1 MIPDF
6 DQFLIDAAPFADELY
21 ALAQEALAGQDI
33 KVEALQKLLDQLPEV
48 EPTRIALDRDCV
60 TIGRASD
67 LTDVQRSDLE
77 TVLQGLKPWRKGP
90 FDLFGIRID
99 SEWDSSLKWRR
110 VMPHLAPLTGRRI
123 LDVGS
128 SNGYYL
134 YRMADAQPRLILGI
148 EPYRLYYFQFLVLQ
162 QFIDPPGLYNL
173 PLKLEALPAMPQWFD
188 TIFCMGILY
197 HRRSPLDTL
206 SQLSGLLAKGG
217 QLVLETLIIRGDGSQ
232 ALFPRQRYACMRNVY
247 FLPTVECLENWLARC
262 GFTDIRCVDITATT
276 VREQRKTQWIDSDSL
291 DRFLDPKDSGL
302 TVEGYP
308 APVRAVVVATKP
320 G

>member
-1 MIPDF
+1 MMPGF
-6 DQFLIDAAPFADELY
+6 DQFQIDAAPFAVTLHR
-21 ALAQEALAGQDI
+21 LAQEAVVGLDSKA
-33 KVEALQKLLDQLPEV
+33 VALQKLLKQLPEV
-48 EPTRIALDRDCV
+48 KPSRITLDRDRI

-67 LTDVQRSDLE
+67 LSDAQRSDLE
-77 TVLQGLKPWRKGP
+77 AVLRGLKPWRKGP
-90 FDLFGIRID
+90 FELFGIRID
-99 SEWDSSLKWRR
+99 SEWDSSMKWRR
-110 VMPHLAPLTGRRI
+110 VAPHLAPLTGRRI

-148 EPYRLYYFQFLVLQ
+148 EPYRLYYFQFLALQ
-162 QFIDPPGLYNL
+162 HFIDPPGLYNL

-206 SQLSGLLAKGG
+206 SQLSGLLAAGG
-217 QLVLETLIIRGDGSQ
+217 QLVLETLIIRGNGSQ

-247 FLPTVECLENWLARC
+247 FIPTVACLENWLARC
-262 GFTDIRCVDITATT
+262 GFVDIRCVDITATSLH
-276 VREQRKTQWIDSDSL
+276 EQRKTEWIDSDTL
-291 DRFLDPKDSGL
+291 DRFLDPGDPGL

-308 APVRAVVVATKP
+308 APVRAVVVATRR
-320 G
+320 